1 MFVYYF
7 MGNNVTNNV
16 TGTKPTKETLRDKK
30 RILIELIA
38 HNYTLSN
45 RHLAKK
51 LKVNPQT
58 IAKWRGIPEIID
70 AVWNR
75 HLELVGIHLPAI
87 MAAQIEEAKRGN
99 TRAAELILKQTG
111 KFQDTLVVKVEA
123 PFMQHLKYNNIEEAE
138 VVDKQDAI
146 EIGNSIVVDQDIT
159 LPPRDKSN
167 DSPYKKYN
175 EQKKS
180 LKKTYSKAKAT
191 SSAKERKRLRKR
203 AIAVGL
209 EFLPPG
215 KPKKEVRDA
224 WLRELE
230 RLEAE
235 KLSKYED

>member
-16 TGTKPTKETLRDKK
+16 TGTKPTKRALKDAQRA
-30 RILIELIA
+30 LIEFVA
-38 HNYTLSN
+38 HNPATTN
-45 RHLAKK
+45 KQLADK
-51 LKVNPQT
+51 LRVNIKT
-58 IAKWRGIPEIID
+58 VMKWRSTPKVID
-70 AVWNR
+70 AIWNR
-75 HLELVGIHLPAI
+75 YMELVGSHLPDI
-87 MAAQIEEAKRGN
+87 IAAQIEEAKRGN

-111 KFQDTLVVKVEA
+111 KLQDTLVVKVEA

-180 LKKTYSKAKAT
+180 LKKTYSKKKAT

-203 AIAVGL
+203 AMAVGL